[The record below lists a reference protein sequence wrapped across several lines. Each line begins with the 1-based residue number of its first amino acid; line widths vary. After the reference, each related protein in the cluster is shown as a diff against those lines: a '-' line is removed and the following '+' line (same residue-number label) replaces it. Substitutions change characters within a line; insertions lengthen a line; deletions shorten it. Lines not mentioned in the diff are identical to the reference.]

1 MNVHSL
7 QYTESLPWLS
17 SHYEPSG
24 HKTGSRMTTSLSVRR
39 KSKTTS
45 VMFQVVA
52 TSKHKYCTFLKIILN
67 IYNTTLLEKSFYL
80 LGQSLTMGYSSW
92 NVPRILWH
100 CEIGGLLEHSHFYLL
115 GQSLTMGYSSWNVP
129 TILWHCEIGGLL
141 ENSHHTCYTM
151 AIFAVQPPTMLLQ
164 ITHANIYNTI
174 TYCSSPMWLRQHVVH
189 LNIRSISHV
198 HPVLMSHQLIVGD
211 EWAVVVLMMVLPTWQ
226 TQHLMKE
233 LLATHS
239 LHYVHKLNAHSG
251 DHVCQCVHV
260 F

>member
-1 MNVHSL
+1 MNVHTL
-7 QYTESLPWLS
+7 QYTESLPWLL

-39 KSKTTS
+39 NSKTIS

-52 TSKHKYCTFLKIILN
+52 TSKHKHKYCTFFKIILN

-100 CEIGGLLEHSHFYLL
+100 CEIGGLLE
-115 GQSLTMGYSSWNVP
+115 
-129 TILWHCEIGGLL
+129 
-141 ENSHHTCYTM
+141 NSHHTCYTM

-164 ITHANIYNTI
+164 ITHANIYNII

-189 LNIRSISHV
+189 LNIRSISQV

-211 EWAVVVLMMVLPTWQ
+211 EWAVVVLMMVLPTWR
-226 TQHLMKE
+226 TQHLLKE

-239 LHYVHKLNAHSG
+239 LHYVHKLNAYSG